1 LVKASCFQQEYGV
14 RIDFAAHLL
23 FLYQNGTMDINE
35 KRKIMTDTVKP
46 IVNLLE
52 KRMGNKMEALK
63 AYDGPIKE
71 ANDEISRI
79 REIEAVKLR
88 HEIDVLKDLNDI
100 VKAMYPEI

>member
-1 LVKASCFQQEYGV
+1 MDTTEKKQIMAS
-14 RIDFAAHLL
+14 
-23 FLYQNGTMDINE
+23 
-35 KRKIMTDTVKP
+35 TVKP

-63 AYDGPIKE
+63 AYEGPIKD

-88 HEIDVLKDLNDI
+88 HEIDVLKDLGDI
-100 VKAMYPEI
+100 VKAMYPEL